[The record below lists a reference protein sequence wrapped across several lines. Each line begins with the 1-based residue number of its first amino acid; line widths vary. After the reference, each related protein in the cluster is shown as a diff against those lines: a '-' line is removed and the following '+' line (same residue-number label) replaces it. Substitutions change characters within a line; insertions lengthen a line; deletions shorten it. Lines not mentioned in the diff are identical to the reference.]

1 MICYHITTEDRL
13 PSILLKG
20 LVPNSPANRSAKK
33 APFIMLSRYPA
44 WGLFNNWKKNKP
56 NILIEINLPDTKH
69 NLDIFKEFEDDPE
82 GVEWNKRILP
92 EYFTRIVK
100 YEVIK

>member
-33 APFIMLSRYPA
+33 APFIMLSKYPV
-44 WGLFNNWKKNKP
+44 WGLFKNWKKTKTK
-56 NILIEINLPDTKH
+56 ILIEINLPATIK
-69 NLDIFKEFEDDPE
+69 NVEIFNQFEDDPE
-82 GVEWNKRILP
+82 GIEWDENIPPSCFLRVVKFEIL
-92 EYFTRIVK
+92 K
-100 YEVIK
+100 